1 MDSSQSII
9 VPENETLTIAKFP
22 PNRFSE
28 KIGTHPDFI
37 DESLL
42 PKTQYICSIFL
53 DIKGSTRLALKYDL
67 ETVQKIK
74 MLFFQLELKLLDIL
88 VVISTD
94 FKEMQFLLLLDIVNF

>member
-1 MDSSQSII
+1 MKVYFQRHSISA
-9 VPENETLTIAKFP
+9 P
-22 PNRFSE
+22 
-28 KIGTHPDFI
+28 
-37 DESLL
+37 
-42 PKTQYICSIFL
+42 FL

>member
-1 MDSSQSII
+1 MKVYFQRHSISA
-9 VPENETLTIAKFP
+9 P
-22 PNRFSE
+22 
-28 KIGTHPDFI
+28 
-37 DESLL
+37 
-42 PKTQYICSIFL
+42 FL

-94 FKEMQFLLLLDIVNF
+94 FKEMQFCFYWT